1 MRFLVG
7 RSVHVVNRS
16 VTASVSLLAALI
28 LAAAVVLARSAPSGV
43 PAQARGAIE
52 EAQEQRETTEQ
63 RLVALESARQA
74 GTLGV
79 TERIIQRPGD
89 RVGRGGDRERPRAT
103 TGSRQ
108 SPPIPNAPYVYIM
121 HNRYGTSPCQGPCP
135 DPAMVLHVSKDG
147 GKTWAPERFLCECR
161 NINGQWDP
169 LLEVV
174 PETGDVYAMWMN
186 NYKISFSKSSD
197 HGRTW
202 TEPLWV
208 HPDVRWGD
216 KPNFGTSADGRDV
229 YMLFNGPSVGDL
241 YASSSHD
248 AGETWS
254 TVRITDDIR
263 YWFAYGT
270 AVLPNGRVLSSQ
282 VTFSYTGQA
291 GAAEGP
297 VDIRLYT
304 SDDGGATWSE
314 SILDELELGTPC
326 TSTLCYADFYD
337 SGPALAMDEDGDLVI
352 VYSGAA
358 KPGGP
363 AHRLRSLLDQ
373 RRQDVEPAHPPVA
386 RRCERR
392 IRGRRGHRRR
402 RRPRVLRRRAN
413 GPVERLVPLVEQPR
427 RRAGRPR
434 SRSRTRPREPT
445 YKNAKGFREF
455 YGDYGEIAVT
465 STGEAIGVWGEGP
478 SYLGPGG
485 VWFNR
490 QT

>member
-1 MRFLVG
+1 M
-7 RSVHVVNRS
+7 SSNRP

-79 TERIIQRPGD
+79 TERITSAPATGWAGEEIVNDSGD
-89 RVGRGGDRERPRAT
+89 DWEPA
-103 TGSRQ
+103 
-108 SPPIPNAPYVYIM
+108 IAADPNAPYVYIM

-363 AHRLRSLLDQ
+363 RTVYARSST
-373 RRQDVEPAHPPVA
+373 
-386 RRCERR
+386 
-392 IRGRRGHRRR
+392 
-402 RRPRVLRRRAN
+402 N
-413 GPVERLVPLVEQPR
+413 GGKTWSP
-427 RRAGRPR
+427 
-434 SRSRTRPREPT
+434 RTRLSPEGANAAFAAAAGVGNDGVRVYFADERT
-445 YKNAKGFREF
+445 GRWNVWYRSSNNLGSSWTTAVKISDATSGTNYKNAKGFREF